1 MVHKTKTYE
10 YASYEEIRDSGQF
23 DTPENCLQY
32 LLDMKILPTHR
43 MCTSCDVLMVLGV
56 CPTTKYG
63 DGYCWTCTT
72 CSKTCSVRVGSI
84 LESSKVT
91 AREFIDMLG
100 QFSYGKNVSVAAQHA
115 NVGENTCRRL
125 YNEMQERIAE
135 DIATRPLIGGPMTVV
150 ECDEAKFGKSK
161 YDQGRYVEGSWVMG
175 GIQRGTDHCFLVC
188 CPNSCRGEAE
198 LVPIIRQYVRP
209 GTLIVTDMWQ
219 GYTNL
224 TDYGYLHEEVNHS
237 RNFVDPVTGAH
248 TNTIEGTWTHAKNF
262 CLRTGGRRSTESL
275 SRNLTEFMWR
285 KQKGLSRS
293 IDSHRILFSREF
305 PRLLNYRNYGI

>member
-10 YASYEEIRDSGQF
+10 SSSYEEIRDSGQF

-125 YNEMQERIAE
+125 YNEIQERIAE

-161 YDQGRYVEGSWVMG
+161 YDQGRYVEGSWVES
-175 GIQRGTDHCFLVC
+175 REELTTASWCAAPTVVEERR
-188 CPNSCRGEAE
+188 NSF
-198 LVPIIRQYVRP
+198 P
-209 GTLIVTDMWQ
+209 
-219 GYTNL
+219 
-224 TDYGYLHEEVNHS
+224 S
-237 RNFVDPVTGAH
+237 FV
-248 TNTIEGTWTHAKNF
+248 
-262 CLRTGGRRSTESL
+262 STSDREHSL
-275 SRNLTEFMWR
+275 SQTCGRAT
-285 KQKGLSRS
+285 QT
-293 IDSHRILFSREF
+293 
-305 PRLLNYRNYGI
+305 